1 MRHFLSYTGAGIFLA
16 LRRLFPACRISAKL
30 GAVAM
35 PQGVFSLLQTAA
47 IPGRCRVHLVHA
59 EEDILC
65 DWQPNQIERRLVS
78 HRLDYTVVGGSDK
91 WMGTSKHQYL
101 HWLRCQLPLGRHD
114 LTDLKLDTLRSSL
127 SEIGWLR
134 RCGLPLGSALKQSW
148 TDVNGARPLPCW
160 YLPSTFQMMHF

>member
-1 MRHFLSYTGAGIFLA
+1 MPNLRQAWRSGYAKRGIFS
-16 LRRLFPACRISAKL
+16 SANR
-30 GAVAM
+30 GH
-35 PQGVFSLLQTAA
+35 PGQT
-47 IPGRCRVHLVHA
+47 PGPSRP

-65 DWQPNQIERRLVS
+65 DWQPNQIERRVVS
-78 HRLDYTVVGGSDK
+78 RRLDYTVVGGSDK